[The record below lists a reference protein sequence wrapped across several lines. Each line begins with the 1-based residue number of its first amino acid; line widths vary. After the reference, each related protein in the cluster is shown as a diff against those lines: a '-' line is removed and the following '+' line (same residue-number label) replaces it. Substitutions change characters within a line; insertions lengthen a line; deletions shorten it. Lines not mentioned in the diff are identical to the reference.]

1 LYACCF
7 AAPPPAI
14 RTVFHPGAACASVR
28 PAPGEREHPRGN
40 QPAGRGTQQ
49 NGNIVMQNNVSRIFR
64 AYDIRGIVGR
74 DFDADW
80 VERLGL
86 ACGAY
91 FRALG
96 HTRAVVGHDCRLT
109 SPGFQERMV
118 RGLCAAGIDV
128 LFLDMVPTPVCYFA
142 IRHLGYQAGVMI
154 TASHNP
160 SEYNGFKVWAG
171 KSTIHSEEIQKI
183 ARLMDQ
189 PASAAAPGVAC
200 RHDIVPAYLESVSAL
215 VRLDR
220 RVKVVLDGGN
230 GAAGLIARDLLARA
244 GAEVIELFCEPDGRF
259 PNHHPDPVE
268 EKNLIALKAKVLETG
283 AELGIGLDGDGDRI
297 GVVDENARVVH
308 GDRLLAIFAR
318 AVLAEKPGAAIIGD
332 VKCSHLLFQDIAR
345 HGGRPIM
352 SATGHSLIKDRLL
365 SENAALAGEMSGHM
379 FFADRYYGFDDAP
392 YAALRLVEILSHS
405 DRVLSR
411 LLDDWPPTFVT
422 PELRIDCPEHSKFAV
437 AEKAKTEFAKHYK
450 LEGDDGARLVFSD
463 GWALVRASNTQPA
476 LVMRFEAESEARLA
490 ELRRLVEEPLARWIA
505 ELS

>member
-1 LYACCF
+1 MAQSH
-7 AAPPPAI
+7 AA
-14 RTVFHPGAACASVR
+14 RTRRRWLSASGM
-28 PAPGEREHPRGN
+28 PNYGKANMGKN
-40 QPAGRGTQQ
+40 A
-49 NGNIVMQNNVSRIFR
+49 SRIFR
-64 AYDIRGIVGR
+64 AYDIRGIVGQ
-74 DFDADW
+74 DFDDAW
-80 VERLGL
+80 VERLGK

-91 FRALG
+91 FQSLG
-96 HTRAVVGHDCRLT
+96 YTRAVVGHDCRLT
-109 SPGFQERMV
+109 SAGFQEQMV
-118 RGLCAAGIDV
+118 RGLASTGVDV

-160 SEYNGFKVWAG
+160 AEYNGFKVWAG

-183 ARLMDQ
+183 ARLMEQDSF
-189 PASAAAPGVAC
+189 PAGNGLAT
-200 RHDIVPAYLESVSAL
+200 RHDTVPTYLDTVSKL
-215 VRLDR
+215 VRLAR
-220 RVKVVLDGGN
+220 PVKVVLDGGN
-230 GAAGLIARDLLARA
+230 GAAGLVARDLLTRA

-268 EKNLIALKAKVLETG
+268 EKNLTALKAKVLETG

-297 GVVDENARVVH
+297 GVVDEKAQVIH

-318 AVLAEKPGAAIIGD
+318 AVLADKPGAAVIGD
-332 VKCSHLLFQDIAR
+332 VKCSHLLFQDIKK

-365 SENAALAGEMSGHM
+365 AENAALAGEMSGHM

-405 DRVLSR
+405 SRTLSR
-411 LLDDWPPTFVT
+411 HLDDWPLTFVT
-422 PELRIDCPEHSKFAV
+422 PELRVECPEGIKFAV
-437 AEKAKTEFAKHYK
+437 AEKATHEFAKLYT
-450 LEGDDGARLVFSD
+450 LEGDDGARLVFPD

>member
-1 LYACCF
+1 M
-7 AAPPPAI
+7 
-14 RTVFHPGAACASVR
+14 T
-28 PAPGEREHPRGN
+28 
-40 QPAGRGTQQ
+40 
-49 NGNIVMQNNVSRIFR
+49 NNTSSRIFR

-80 VERLGL
+80 VERLGR

-91 FRALG
+91 FLSNG

-109 SPGFQERMV
+109 SPEFQDRLV
-118 RGLCAAGIDV
+118 RGLCATGVDV
-128 LFLDMVPTPVCYFA
+128 LFLNMVPTPVCYFA

-171 KSTIHSEEIQKI
+171 KSTIHSGEIQKLSTMMERGEFPQGDGL
-183 ARLMDQ
+183 ATH
-189 PASAAAPGVAC
+189 
-200 RHDIVPAYLESVSAL
+200 HDIVPAYLETVAPL

-220 RVKVVLDGGN
+220 KVKVVLDGGN
-230 GAAGLIARDLLARA
+230 GAAGFIARDLLTRA
-244 GAEVIELFCEPDGRF
+244 GAEVVELFCEPDGRF

-268 EKNLIALKAKVLETG
+268 EKNLDALKAKVLETG
-283 AELGIGLDGDGDRI
+283 AEAGIGLDGDGDRI
-297 GVVDENARVVH
+297 GVVDENAKVIH
-308 GDRLLAIFAR
+308 GDRLLALFAR
-318 AVLAEKPGAAIIGD
+318 QVLEEKPGSAVIGD
-332 VKCSHLLFQDIAR
+332 VKCSHLLFGDIAR

-392 YAALRLVEILSHS
+392 YAALRLVEILS
-405 DRVLSR
+405 RTAAPASR
-411 LLDDWPPTFVT
+411 LLDDWPATFVT
-422 PELRIDCPEHSKFAV
+422 PELRVDCPEHSKFAV
-437 AEKAKTEFAKHYK
+437 ADKAREEFAKLYT
-450 LEGDDGARLVFSD
+450 LEGDDGARLVFPD

-476 LVMRFEAESEARLA
+476 LVLRFEAESAERLA
-490 ELRRLVEEPLARWIA
+490 ELRRLVEEPLARWIT

>member
-1 LYACCF
+1 MEKNL
-7 AAPPPAI
+7 
-14 RTVFHPGAACASVR
+14 S
-28 PAPGEREHPRGN
+28 
-40 QPAGRGTQQ
+40 Q
-49 NGNIVMQNNVSRIFR
+49 IFR

-74 DFDADW
+74 DFDAPW
-80 VERLGL
+80 VESLGR

-91 FRALG
+91 FLSCG

-109 SPGFQERMV
+109 SPDFQERMV
-118 RGLCAAGIDV
+118 RGLTSAGIDV

-171 KSTIHSEEIQKI
+171 KSTIHSGEIQKI
-183 ARLMDQ
+183 AQLMDQ
-189 PASAAAPGVAC
+189 ESTATGNGLATQ
-200 RHDIVPAYLESVSAL
+200 HDIAPTYLDTVSAL
-215 VRLDR
+215 VHLGRP
-220 RVKVVLDGGN
+220 VKVVLDGGN
-230 GAAGLIARDLLARA
+230 GAAGLIARDLLTRA
-244 GAEVIELFCEPDGRF
+244 GAEVIGLFCEPDGRF

-268 EKNLIALKAKVLETG
+268 EKNLTALKAKVLETG

-297 GVVDENARVVH
+297 GVVDERAQVVH

-318 AVLAEKPGAAIIGD
+318 KVLEDKPGAAIIGD
-332 VKCSHLLFQDIAR
+332 VKCSHLLFQDIKR

-365 SENAALAGEMSGHM
+365 VENAALAGEMSGHM

-405 DRVLSR
+405 DQPLSR
-411 LLDDWPPTFVT
+411 HLDDWADTFVT
-422 PELRIDCPEHSKFAV
+422 PELRVDCPEQIKFAV
-437 AEKAKTEFAKHYK
+437 ADKAKAEFSKLYT
-450 LEGDDGARLVFSD
+450 LEGEDGARLVFPD

-490 ELRRLVEEPLARWIA
+490 ELRRLVEEPLSRWIA
-505 ELS
+505 EMS

>member
-1 LYACCF
+1 
-7 AAPPPAI
+7 
-14 RTVFHPGAACASVR
+14 
-28 PAPGEREHPRGN
+28 
-40 QPAGRGTQQ
+40 
-49 NGNIVMQNNVSRIFR
+49 MMNNTASRIFR

-80 VERLGL
+80 VERLGR

-91 FRALG
+91 FLSNG

-109 SPGFQERMV
+109 SPEFQERLV
-118 RGLCAAGIDV
+118 RGLCSTGVDV
-128 LFLDMVPTPVCYFA
+128 LFLNMVPTPVCYFA
-142 IRHLGYQAGVMI
+142 IRHLGYTAGVMI

-171 KSTIHSEEIQKI
+171 KSTIHSGEIQK
-183 ARLMDQ
+183 L
-189 PASAAAPGVAC
+189 AC
-200 RHDIVPAYLESVSAL
+200 MMERGEFPQGAGLACHHDIVPAYLETVAPL

-220 RVKVVLDGGN
+220 KVKVVLDGGN
-230 GAAGLIARDLLARA
+230 GAAGLIARDLLTRA
-244 GAEVIELFCEPDGRF
+244 GAEVVELFCEPDGRF

-268 EKNLIALKAKVLETG
+268 EKNLGALKAKVLETG
-283 AELGIGLDGDGDRI
+283 AEAGIGLDGDGDRI
-297 GVVDENARVVH
+297 GVVDENAKVIH
-308 GDRLLAIFAR
+308 GDRLLALFAR
-318 AVLAEKPGAAIIGD
+318 QVLEEKPGSAVIGD
-332 VKCSHLLFQDIAR
+332 VKCSHLLFNDIAR

-392 YAALRLVEILSHS
+392 YAALRLVEILS
-405 DRVLSR
+405 RAAAPASR
-411 LLDDWPPTFVT
+411 LLDDWPATFVT
-422 PELRIDCPEHSKFAV
+422 PELRVDCPEHSKFAV
-437 AEKAKTEFAKHYK
+437 ADKAREEFAKRYT
-450 LEGDDGARLVFSD
+450 LEGDDGARLVFPD

-476 LVMRFEAESEARLA
+476 LVLRFEAESAERLA